1 MAAAVNRPPLAP
13 EGPSGANPHVR
24 VNADVANST
33 QQDPGLHSTSQDPGP
48 SSHPQHPVFARPL
61 FYVHAPPLPPF
72 LQYQWPLP
80 YNPFPGFL
88 GMEKHNGQQED
99 CNGSG
104 SRPGKLKGGSG
115 RNPRY

>member
-88 GMEKHNGQQED
+88 GM
-99 CNGSG
+99 
-104 SRPGKLKGGSG
+104 GKLRIFISL
-115 RNPRY
+115 